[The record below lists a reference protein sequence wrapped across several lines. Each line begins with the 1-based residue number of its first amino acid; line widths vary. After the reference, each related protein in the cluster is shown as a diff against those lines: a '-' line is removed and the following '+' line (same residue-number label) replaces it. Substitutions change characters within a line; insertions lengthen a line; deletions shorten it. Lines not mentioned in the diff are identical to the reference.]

1 MTVQPTP
8 QTGPRSEPVFAPH
21 SGETA
26 APVDA
31 HATTAMR
38 PPHVLF
44 AAIVS
49 SVRTVLFSDEEKVR
63 LAVGCF
69 VAGGHLLVEDF
80 PGLGKTTLAKALA
93 YAFGLD
99 FRRVQFTA
107 DLLPADITG
116 AMVLDV
122 ESRASRCSG
131 PGPVFTNVL
140 MADELNRAS
149 PRAQSALLE
158 AMEERQVTVDG
169 HSFALPTP
177 VHGGGHPE
185 SLRRGGHVAAAA
197 RPARPVSA
205 ATVARVP
212 DTGSDEDALVAG
224 DDPSVRVG
232 ELVPALSP
240 GELQSLM
247 RAVAKTHVAPA
258 ARAYLLDLVRATRTH
273 PSVSVGASPRAT
285 MSVVRMAR
293 AMAVADGRSYV
304 NPEDIR
310 TVAGP
315 ALAHRLLLHAGAELA
330 EAGTESIV
338 AELLQRVPVPLVDE
352 VTTLPTP

>member
-1 MTVQPTP
+1 VTVQPTP
-8 QTGPRSEPVFAPH
+8 QTGPRSEPVFAPR
-21 SGETA
+21 SGDTA
-26 APVDA
+26 APVDGL
-31 HATTAMR
+31 ATTAMR

-49 SVRTVLFSDEEKVR
+49 SVRTVLFSDEATVR

-116 AMVLDV
+116 AMVFDV
-122 ESRASRCSG
+122 DRREPTFRSG
-131 PGPVFTNVL
+131 PIFTNIL

-169 HSFALPTP
+169 RSFALPSPFMVVATQNP
-177 VHGGGHPE
+177 YDAAGTSPLPHGQRDRFLLRL
-185 SLRRGGHVAAAA
+185 SLGYPTR
-197 RPARPVSA
+197 
-205 ATVARVP
+205 
-212 DTGSDEDALVAG
+212 DDEDALVAG

-240 GELQSLM
+240 SELQSLM

>member
-1 MTVQPTP
+1 VTVHPTP
-8 QTGPRSEPVFAPH
+8 QTGPHNEPVFAAR
-21 SGETA
+21 SGGSA

-31 HATTAMR
+31 HAAHTVR
-38 PPHVLF
+38 PPNVLF

-49 SVRTVLFSDEEKVR
+49 SVRTVLFSDETTVR

-116 AMVLDV
+116 AMVFDV
-122 ESRASRCSG
+122 DRREPTFR
-131 PGPVFTNVL
+131 PGPIFTNIL

-169 HSFALPTP
+169 RSFALPSPFMVVATQNP
-177 VHGGGHPE
+177 YDAAGTSPLPHGQRDRFLLRL
-185 SLRRGGHVAAAA
+185 SLGYPTR
-197 RPARPVSA
+197 
-205 ATVARVP
+205 
-212 DTGSDEDALVAG
+212 DDEDALVAG
-224 DDPSVRVG
+224 EDPAVRVSA
-232 ELVPALSP
+232 LAPALGP

-247 RAVAKTHVAPA
+247 HAVATTHVSGA
-258 ARAYLLDLVRATRTH
+258 ARSYLLDLIRATRSH

-293 AMAVADGRSYV
+293 AMAVADGRDYV

-310 TVAGP
+310 MVAGP

-352 VTTLPTP
+352 VTSVPTP

>member
-49 SVRTVLFSDEEKVR
+49 SVRTVLFSDEATVR

-116 AMVLDV
+116 AMVFDV
-122 ESRASRCSG
+122 DRREPTFRSG
-131 PGPVFTNVL
+131 PIFTNIL

-169 HSFALPTP
+169 HSFALPSPFMVVATQNP
-177 VHGGGHPE
+177 YDAAGTSPLPHGQRDRFLLRL
-185 SLRRGGHVAAAA
+185 SLGYPTR
-197 RPARPVSA
+197 
-205 ATVARVP
+205 
-212 DTGSDEDALVAG
+212 DDEDALVAG